1 MFSNEG
7 PISGAI
13 FSAPGG
19 PVWCVFG
26 GLNLR
31 DKGKKIFAKR
41 DYVIATVVVVVA
53 GCVCHSVRVCE
64 RVCRAYYGR
73 VCESSSSSSDFPFH
87 FGKIVE
93 KSVQSVATTHGLN
106 SRSR

>member
-1 MFSNEG
+1 MVSNEG
-7 PISGAI
+7 TISGAI
-13 FSAPGG
+13 FSAPKGS
-19 PVWCVFG
+19 VWFGFG
-26 GLNLR
+26 GLKLR

-41 DYVIATVVVVVA
+41 DYVIATVVA

-73 VCESSSSSSDFPFH
+73 VCESSSSTDFPFH

-93 KSVQSVATTHGLN
+93 KSVQSVATTHGLDP
-106 SRSR
+106 RSR